1 MRTIKAMWAC
11 AVAWVKDL
19 NTPHQDFRAALERF
33 AVNRAVLRDC
43 RARGIG
49 GSYSPGMSG
58 VGWRPL
64 SWREGYGPATGW
76 REAIPVALEK
86 PLRAWARQAF
96 DGGGGAGW
104 WWIAERVLLR
114 LDLTVPDSDDE
125 DGQRSGHDR
134 AEDFLAYGTP
144 VEVLVDV
151 VDVVLDLLPVPSDS
165 PDFVAD
171 PPAGFPP
178 GRPGPPHGR
187 GVRNL
192 TQLRGELVQ
201 LLGDALSA
209 LRVRADGRGLE
220 RWPSAGA
227 EEAFGAAVIS
237 AGSAVKAGSAAAHL
251 RAAWEYAHALHPA
264 PGLAYG
270 EAVMAVEAAA
280 HAVLAPDNPK
290 ASLGDMRREVSRN
303 RDGYAL
309 AIAVPGGMSGAGAV
323 EECLSLLW
331 DGQRWRR
338 HGSMQPTPS
347 VSLEE
352 ALMAVHL
359 AVTLVQ
365 WFTSGAVRKL

>member
-1 MRTIKAMWAC
+1 VLGAWPVLPEATQDELLTLTGDIAHNVVRLAVNC
-11 AVAWVKDL
+11 AVLLD
-19 NTPHQDFRAALERF
+19 R
-33 AVNRAVLRDC
+33 
-43 RARGIG
+43 RARGMG

-58 VGWRPL
+58 VEWRPL
-64 SWREGYGPATGW
+64 SWREGYGPATGR
-76 REAIPVALEK
+76 REAIPAALEK

-96 DGGGGAGW
+96 DGGPGAGW
-104 WWIAERVLLR
+104 WWIADRVLLR

-125 DGQRSGHDR
+125 GYRRTAHDR

-165 PDFVAD
+165 PDFLAD

-187 GVRNL
+187 GRNL

-201 LLGDALSA
+201 LLSDALST

-220 RWPSAGA
+220 RWPGAGA
-227 EEAFGAAVIS
+227 EAAFGKAVIS
-237 AGSAVKAGSAAAHL
+237 AGSAAKAGSAAAHL

-290 ASLGDMRREVSRN
+290 ASLGDCDV
-303 RDGYAL
+303 
-309 AIAVPGGMSGAGAV
+309 
-323 EECLSLLW
+323 
-331 DGQRWRR
+331 
-338 HGSMQPTPS
+338 
-347 VSLEE
+347 
-352 ALMAVHL
+352 
-359 AVTLVQ
+359 
-365 WFTSGAVRKL
+365 K